1 MKNLT
6 DILIAVLGMVTLLA
20 GVWQLMVFVG
30 FKDTNGQPD
39 MWAGVNHLY
48 IAIVA
53 IIIAIACVVAYFVR
67 HPRVEEEIHV
77 TK

>member
-1 MKNLT
+1 MKSLT

-30 FKDTNGQPD
+30 FKDAKGQPD
-39 MWAGVNHLY
+39 MWAGVSHLY
-48 IAIVA
+48 VAIVA
-53 IIIAIACVVAYFVR
+53 IVIAVACVVAYFIR
-67 HPRVEEEIHV
+67 HPRIEEEIHV

>member
-1 MKNLT
+1 MKTLT
-6 DILIAVLGMVTLLA
+6 DILIAVGGMVTLLA

-30 FKDTNGQPD
+30 FKDARGQPD
-39 MWAGVNHLY
+39 MWAGTNHLY

-53 IIIAIACVVAYFVR
+53 IALAIACVVAYFIR
-67 HPRVEEEIHV
+67 HPRVEEEIHI

>member
-1 MKNLT
+1 MKSMT
-6 DILIAVLGMVTLLA
+6 DILIGVLGIVTLLA

-30 FKDTNGQPD
+30 YRDAEGKPD
-39 MWAGVNHLY
+39 MWAGTNHLY

-53 IIIAIACVVAYFVR
+53 IAIAIACVVAYFVR

-77 TK
+77 TR

>member
-1 MKNLT
+1 MKGLT
-6 DILIAVLGMVTLLA
+6 DILLGVVGITTLLA

-30 FKDTNGQPD
+30 YKDTAGQPD
-39 MWAGVNHLY
+39 MWAGTNHLY

-53 IIIAIACVVAYFVR
+53 FVIAVACVVYYFIR